1 MGWHSKEKENL
12 ESALGESTLLILQL
26 GKQYNLRMLLNV
38 IKGAVNDKEWNDCLS
53 EAVAWATGDQLG
65 KLFATILVD
74 CEVAEP
80 FEVWRTNM
88 DILAEEMSHDI
99 TPMGQ
104 LHEQLHEGL
113 NVDQKNIH
121 ESITDS
127 VKSTRGKL
135 FFVHGHGDAY
145 GESSCDINRGSQ
157 LVEVLLQTS
166 LIIWDEAPMANE
178 SSFEALDKSLR
189 DIMQDKYDDSMDRP
203 FEGIIMVLGEDFR
216 QILPVVPKGSRNDIV
231 QASITSSYLWNHF
244 EVLVLKK
251 NMRLSRNSE
260 EDDLVPVPPDIM
272 LNENGDPIRT
282 IVEATYPSLRSNI
295 ANISYTKERAILTT
309 KNDTV
314 HDINNVA
321 MNLIEGDE
329 MTYFSSDSI
338 CKSSTHVNDRGQSL
352 SN

>member
-1 MGWHSKEKENL
+1 
-12 ESALGESTLLILQL
+12 
-26 GKQYNLRMLLNV
+26 
-38 IKGAVNDKEWNDCLS
+38 
-53 EAVAWATGDQLG
+53 
-65 KLFATILVD
+65 
-74 CEVAEP
+74 
-80 FEVWRTNM
+80 
-88 DILAEEMSHDI
+88 
-99 TPMGQ
+99 
-104 LHEQLHEGL
+104 
-113 NVDQKNIH
+113 
-121 ESITDS
+121 
-127 VKSTRGKL
+127 
-135 FFVHGHGDAY
+135 
-145 GESSCDINRGSQ
+145 
-157 LVEVLLQTS
+157 
-166 LIIWDEAPMANE
+166 MANE

-189 DIMQDKYDDSMDRP
+189 DIMQGKYDDSMDRP

-251 NMRLSRNSE
+251 NMRLSRNSAIGNGNSHQAE

-282 IVEATYPSLRSNI
+282 IVDATYPSLRSNI